1 MTEERMLII
10 GGTGET
16 GSWFARYFNE
26 RGFLVSV
33 WGPSGKKEKAA
44 EMGVEWADDLMEAVE
59 ESHVVVISVPIERT
73 VEVIESV
80 AGHMLPGSLL
90 MDLTSL
96 KAGPME
102 AMIRSA
108 PPGVDLLGTHPMF
121 GPTMPSLRGQTI
133 ILTPALGSSGEWL
146 DVMRSIFQGDGAK
159 IEVMTPAEHDRVMAV
174 VQALTHFAYIGIG
187 ASLEALDFD
196 VERSR
201 RFMSPVYEIMLDF
214 VGRILDQSPDL
225 YASIQGNPFAREVR
239 DTFIAQCMRLSD
251 RIDAG
256 DLEGFQDIM
265 REAALHFG
273 HTHQA
278 LERSDLIINSMV
290 RRD

>member
-1 MTEERMLII
+1 
-10 GGTGET
+10 
-16 GSWFARYFNE
+16 
-26 RGFLVSV
+26 
-33 WGPSGKKEKAA
+33 
-44 EMGVEWADDLMEAVE
+44 
-59 ESHVVVISVPIERT
+59 
-73 VEVIESV
+73 
-80 AGHMLPGSLL
+80 
-90 MDLTSL
+90 
-96 KAGPME
+96 
-102 AMIRSA
+102 
-108 PPGVDLLGTHPMF
+108 
-121 GPTMPSLRGQTI
+121 
-133 ILTPALGSSGEWL
+133 
-146 DVMRSIFQGDGAK
+146 
-159 IEVMTPAEHDRVMAV
+159 
-174 VQALTHFAYIGIG
+174 
-187 ASLEALDFD
+187 
-196 VERSR
+196 
-201 RFMSPVYEIMLDF
+201 MLDF